1 MANHL
6 LMCCG
11 FPSSGKSTALM
22 NLKNPEGVFYLG
34 TEANKPL
41 PFPDKFKKL
50 KTGLNHPN
58 VVFQLFD
65 QIEQMPEIHTV
76 VIDSINFLMDLFET
90 TVIVNAKDSRAEWG
104 NYQQFFKRI
113 MQHYVAKSTKNWI
126 FTAHVNAELQNNGNY
141 RYSVPVKGALKAQGL
156 EAYFSIIV
164 YARNMTINELENY
177 QFDDNLFTLTE
188 RDKRNKTK
196 RVFQCDITP
205 DMVESG
211 IRAPLGCFAD
221 NQIFMDNDFDKL
233 LSHLDSYYGKEKPY
247 YETQAVSA

>member
-11 FPSSGKSTALM
+11 FPSAGKSTALM

-34 TEANKPL
+34 TESNKPL

-50 KTGLNHPN
+50 TEGLQNPN
-58 VVFQLFD
+58 DVFQLFH
-65 QIEQMPEIHTV
+65 QLEEMPEIHTV
-76 VIDSINFLMDLFET
+76 VVDSINFLMDMFET
-90 TVIVNAKDSRAEWG
+90 MNIVGAKDSRAEWG

-113 MQHYVAKSTKNWI
+113 MQEYVSKSKKNWI
-126 FTAHVNAELQNNGNY
+126 FTAHVNAELLPTGDY

-164 YARNMTINELENY
+164 YARNMSLKELEPY
-177 QFDDNLFTLTE
+177 QTDESLFKLTVKE
-188 RDKRNKTK
+188 ERNKTK
-196 RVFQCDITP
+196 RVFQCDVTP
-205 DMVESG
+205 DMVQSG
-211 IRAPLGCFAD
+211 IRAPIGCFND
-221 NQIFMDNDFDKL
+221 SQIFMDNDFDKL

-247 YETQAVSA
+247 YEAGQ